1 VEFRDHVEALGPSCL
16 SAATVRVPER
26 GYGVAMSAPDE
37 VTELALAAARG
48 DRVALSEFIRRTQA
62 DVWRYLSRLSHPNL
76 ADDLTQETYL
86 RVLSALAAFEGRS
99 SARVWLLAIARR
111 VVVDR
116 IRHERARPQLFGGE
130 SWFDLKDSLRAS
142 THFSNNLEVEEL
154 LSVLEP
160 ARREAIVLT
169 QLLGFSYAE
178 AALISGCAVG
188 TIRSRVARARAELV
202 AAVERQRREANV
214 S

>member
-1 VEFRDHVEALGPSCL
+1 MRDG
-16 SAATVRVPER
+16 
-26 GYGVAMSAPDE
+26 DE

-62 DVWRYLSRLSHPNL
+62 DVWRFVSRLSHPGV

-86 RVLSALAAFEGRS
+86 RVLSALPAFEGRA
-99 SARVWLLAIARR
+99 SARTWLLAIARR

-116 IRHERARPQLFGGE
+116 MRHDSARPRVSGAASVL
-130 SWFDLKDSLRAS
+130 DLADSLHPSIHQAS
-142 THFSNNLEVEEL
+142 ELEVEEL
-154 LSVLEP
+154 LSVL
-160 ARREAIVLT
+160 ASDRREALVLT

-178 AALISGCAVG
+178 AAEISCCAVG

-202 AAVERQRREANV
+202 AALERAQV
-214 S
+214 SSVP

>member
-1 VEFRDHVEALGPSCL
+1 
-16 SAATVRVPER
+16 
-26 GYGVAMSAPDE
+26 MSTPDE

-62 DVWRYLSRLSHPNL
+62 DVWRYVSRLSHPNV

-86 RVLSALAAFEGRS
+86 RVLSSLTAFEGRS
-99 SARVWLLAIARR
+99 SARVWLLAIAKR

-116 IRHERARPQLFGGE
+116 IRHESARPRLVGGD
-130 SWFDLKDSLRAS
+130 SWFNLTDSLHAS
-142 THFSNNLEVEEL
+142 VRFSNDLEVEEL
-154 LSVLEP
+154 LSVLDP
-160 ARREAIVLT
+160 ARREALVLT
-169 QLLGFSYAE
+169 QLLGFTYAE
-178 AALISGCAVG
+178 AALIAGCAVG

-202 AAVERQRREANV
+202 AAVARQRRDANV

>member
-1 VEFRDHVEALGPSCL
+1 
-16 SAATVRVPER
+16 
-26 GYGVAMSAPDE
+26 MSAPDE

-48 DRVALSEFIRRTQA
+48 DRVALSEFIRRTQT
-62 DVWRYLSRLSHPNL
+62 DVWRYVARLSHPGL

-86 RVLSALAAFEGRS
+86 RVLSALATFEGRS
-99 SARVWLLAIARR
+99 SARVWLLTIARR

-116 IRHERARPQLFGGE
+116 IRHDSARPQLFGGD
-130 SWFDLKDSLRAS
+130 SWFDLRDSLRAS
-142 THFSNNLEVEEL
+142 THVSYSLEVEEL
-154 LSVLEP
+154 LSVVEP
-160 ARREAIVLT
+160 SRREALILT

-188 TIRSRVARARAELV
+188 TIRSRVARARAQLV
-202 AAVERQRREANV
+202 AAVEQQRRGANV

>member
-1 VEFRDHVEALGPSCL
+1 
-16 SAATVRVPER
+16 
-26 GYGVAMSAPDE
+26 MSAPDE

-48 DRVALSEFIRRTQA
+48 DRVALSNFIRRTQA
-62 DVWRYLSRLSHPNL
+62 DVWRYVSRLSHPAL

-86 RVLSALAAFEGRS
+86 RALSALAAFEGRS

-116 IRHERARPQLFGGE
+116 VRHDRARPQLFGGD
-130 SWFDLKDSLRAS
+130 SWFELTDSLRAS
-142 THFSNNLEVEEL
+142 TQFSNILEVEEL

-160 ARREAIVLT
+160 SRREALILT

-178 AALISGCAVG
+178 AALISGCPVG

-202 AAVERQRREANV
+202 AAVERQRHETTV
-214 S
+214 T

>member
-1 VEFRDHVEALGPSCL
+1 VKFRDHVEALGPSCL

-62 DVWRYLSRLSHPNL
+62 DVWRYVSRLSHPTL

-130 SWFDLKDSLRAS
+130 SWFDLTDSLRAS
-142 THFSNNLEVEEL
+142 IHFSNNLEVEEL